1 MPRRHRFLVVRRGQ
15 APSRNHFGVMY
26 CMGKWQL
33 LKLSLAVT
41 TWTPEGLPQELA
53 QVIESSRFS
62 LLQWMGTATRLCLV
76 ALEKA
81 EEPGQ
86 YTHG

>member
-1 MPRRHRFLVVRRGQ
+1 
-15 APSRNHFGVMY
+15 MY

>member
-1 MPRRHRFLVVRRGQ
+1 MRYLPETSGF
-15 APSRNHFGVMY
+15 MY

-41 TWTPEGLPQELA
+41 TWTPEGLPKELLA
-53 QVIESSRFS
+53 HVVIESNRFS
-62 LLQWMGTATRLCLV
+62 LLQWTGTATCLCLV
-76 ALEKA
+76 DFEKA